1 MNNPIR
7 ILYVDDYPLDRE
19 LVLDALEKE
28 HGGFKVTLATSR
40 ADFET
45 AIADETFD
53 LILSDFNILG
63 FEGLQVLDAVHAR
76 DPDLPVIIVTGT
88 GSEEIAVE
96 AMRRGAADY
105 VIKTPRHIRR
115 LPFAIQAA
123 LEKKRVEK
131 ERQQAEA
138 RVRMQ
143 LEQIAALHRID
154 VAISSSF
161 SLNVV
166 LDVVLEQTIEQLGV
180 DAASVLLFNSAAQ
193 TLEYAAGR
201 GFRSTD
207 LENTRLRLGEG
218 LCGRAAMERKIIN
231 LHRFHNLEIED
242 TRASALA
249 GEGFVCYHA
258 APLIAKGQIKGVL
271 EALTRDHRDLSDEW
285 LDFFAALASQAAVAV
300 DNAHLFENLQ
310 RAVMELAMAYDATI
324 EGWSRALDLRDRETE
339 GHTLRV
345 TELTERLARSMGINE
360 AEIVHIR
367 RGALL
372 HDIGKMSVPDAILL
386 KPDKLT
392 EEEWVIMRMHPT
404 YAYQLLSP
412 IAYLR
417 PALHIPYCHHE
428 KWDGTGYPRQLKGE
442 QIPLA
447 ARLFAVVDVWD
458 ALLSDRPY
466 RPAWPR
472 EQVLAYIRS
481 QAGAH
486 FDPQVV
492 RTFLR
497 MVESR

>member
-201 GFRSTD
+201 GFRSTA

-271 EALTRDHRDLSDEW
+271 EAFTRDHRDLSDEW

-310 RAVMELAMAYDATI
+310 RAVMELAMAYDSTI

-472 EQVLAYIRS
+472 EQALAYIRS